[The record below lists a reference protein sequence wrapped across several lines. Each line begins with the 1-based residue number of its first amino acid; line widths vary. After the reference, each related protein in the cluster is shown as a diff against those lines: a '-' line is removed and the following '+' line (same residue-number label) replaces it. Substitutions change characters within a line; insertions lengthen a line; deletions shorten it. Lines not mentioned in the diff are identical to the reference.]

1 MTALLDFCNQKK
13 LTWTRALLRPCFF
26 ALFISGCNTVP
37 VSQGSDV
44 QLPAWYD
51 DPSLPGYI
59 GVTSSA
65 PPQSMGGLE
74 GQRRAALLIA
84 RAEMARMKS
93 VQVQSL
99 SQSST
104 TTTSSGVTFSNE
116 DFRRA
121 GSTQLLQLNNVVVR
135 DEWIHPQTGE
145 MFLWLVYPV
154 SR

>member
-1 MTALLDFCNQKK
+1 MYLKIMTWK
-13 LTWTRALLRPCFF
+13 RALLRPFL
-26 ALFISGCNTVP
+26 ATLFIAASGCGTGP
-37 VSQGSDV
+37 VSQSSDV
-44 QLPAWYD
+44 DLPVWYD
-51 DPSLPGYI
+51 DPSLPGYV
-59 GVTSSA
+59 GVTASA
-65 PPQSMGGLE
+65 PPQSIGGLE

-116 DFRRA
+116 DFRRV
-121 GSTQLLQLNNVVVR
+121 GSTQLLQLNNVVVK
-135 DEWIHPQTGE
+135 DEWINPETGE
-145 MFLWLVYPV
+145 LFLWLVYPV

>member
-1 MTALLDFCNQKK
+1 M
-13 LTWTRALLRPCFF
+13 RPCFLVLLL
-26 ALFISGCNTVP
+26 AGCNTMP
-37 VSQGSDV
+37 ESQGGDV
-44 QLPAWYD
+44 ELPAWYN

-59 GVTSSA
+59 GVTASA

-104 TTTSSGVTFSNE
+104 TTTGSGVTYSND

-121 GSTQLLQLNNVVVR
+121 GSTQLLQLNNVVIK
-135 DEWIHPQTGE
+135 DEWIHPETGE
-145 MFLWLVYPV
+145 LFLWLVYPV
-154 SR
+154 SQ